1 MLIRVLRMAF
11 LSSSSA
17 RIVCAL
23 FALFVITG
31 DLIADGVHDA
41 TDACVTESQGGGCD
55 SCPACLGCPIHT
67 ATALAADSGA
77 VIVPELGTGDRV
89 WEAIEQCAIGLP
101 PAIDHPPQL
110 S

>member
-1 MLIRVLRMAF
+1 MAF

-31 DLIADGVHDA
+31 DLIADVHDA
-41 TDACVTESQGGGCD
+41 TDACVTESQGVGCD
-55 SCPACLGCPIHT
+55 SCPACLGCPIHA

-77 VIVPELGTGDRV
+77 VIVPEPGTGDRV
-89 WEAIEQCAIGLP
+89 WEAIEQCAIGSP